1 VGGYYLMFTDSY
13 FSTGSFHWFF
23 FLGGWGGDIELLLL
37 LLLLLAKN
45 YEPKIEHILLFKKGK
60 PLGQKR
66 KRETY
71 KPLLIL
77 TV

>member
-1 VGGYYLMFTDSY
+1 V
-13 FSTGSFHWFF
+13 
-23 FLGGWGGDIELLLL
+23 GGDIELLL

-45 YEPKIEHILLFKKGK
+45 YEPKIEHFLLFKKGK